1 MPLNEPKQ
9 SFIPKKTLAEQGKKR
24 RRGFGLF
31 FGVSL
36 IIFVITVATAVATYS
51 YQSFLGNR
59 IANMTQSLER
69 AKQAFEPALILELK
83 RLNARINSAEGA
95 LAGHVAPSE
104 FLALLEQ
111 STLKNVQFT
120 RFEYQVSGDVAQISL
135 NGIARNYSSVALQSD
150 VFGNSKFIKNPIFS
164 NLGLDQNGNITFD
177 VVADVDASLIL
188 YRESI

>member
-9 SFIPKKTLAEQGKKR
+9 SFIPKKTLAQQGTKK

-36 IIFVITVATAVATYS
+36 IIFLLTIAAAVATYS
-51 YQSFLGNR
+51 YRSFLENR
-59 IANMTQSLER
+59 INNMTQSLER

-83 RLNARINSAEGA
+83 RLNARITSAESM
-95 LAGHVAPSE
+95 LANHVAPSE

-111 STLKNVQFT
+111 NTLKNVQFT
-120 RFEYQVSGDVAQISL
+120 RFEYRVSGDVAEISL
-135 NGIARNYSSVALQSD
+135 RGRARNYSSVALQSD
-150 VFGNSKFIKNPIFS
+150 LFGESKFIKNPIFS
-164 NLGLDQNGNITFD
+164 NLGLDQNGNVTFD